1 MKPYKNYETNEEFDS
16 IPEGMVAL
24 GKQPDGTYVIKN
36 SDGSYSRISASDP
49 RATKMASETVEP
61 MHINT
66 KSGIDMYEGKN
77 STSIDPGNISDYS
90 ALFGNSRRNSQ
101 IANPYATDLSGS
113 SVSTFMDLMD
123 KTTLG
128 VGELFSPVQWV
139 GKAASVYN
147 NGWNSINPFN
157 LESNWYHN
165 KGIWELGGDKFYNQH
180 PFLAEGINLM
190 IDGPILKYTN
200 FVGNNF
206 ANRNR
211 YFFDEIRPQ
220 SYSFEHVK
228 NGIKAISRM
237 FYEAPPKFNVK
248 FDKAGRMLDN
258 SIHPKWYTRNEHGK
272 ERINPWRE
280 QAWAKYLKIPE
291 SEVQN
296 VLYLP
301 NKDGSFRYNP
311 EYISETYFRNNITKD
326 YHIDP
331 NTWDNKPWVSRDYL
345 TTNGGNV
352 GMKIYGETPDQ
363 FGVEMFDRW
372 DLQPG
377 SALWSILFKNKIP
390 TPKFVR
396 NWEAGKFLKGE
407 PFDMRTRFVVDK
419 EGMKNINY
427 YDGKIGYITDFE

>member
-24 GKQPDGTYVIKN
+24 GKQPNGTYVIKN
-36 SDGSYSRISASDP
+36 SDGSYSKISASDP
-49 RATKMASETVEP
+49 RATKIASETVEP
-61 MHINT
+61 THINT

-113 SVSTFMDLMD
+113 SVS
-123 KTTLG
+123 K
-128 VGELFSPVQWV
+128 
-139 GKAASVYN
+139 
-147 NGWNSINPFN
+147 
-157 LESNWYHN
+157 
-165 KGIWELGGDKFYNQH
+165 
-180 PFLAEGINLM
+180 
-190 IDGPILKYTN
+190 
-200 FVGNNF
+200 
-206 ANRNR
+206 
-211 YFFDEIRPQ
+211 
-220 SYSFEHVK
+220 
-228 NGIKAISRM
+228 
-237 FYEAPPKFNVK
+237 
-248 FDKAGRMLDN
+248 
-258 SIHPKWYTRNEHGK
+258 
-272 ERINPWRE
+272 
-280 QAWAKYLKIPE
+280 
-291 SEVQN
+291 
-296 VLYLP
+296 
-301 NKDGSFRYNP
+301 
-311 EYISETYFRNNITKD
+311 YISETYFRNNITKD